1 MAGLFDALSTTYDG
15 VGVDFFA
22 PIGASLL
29 RALPPRSGERWL
41 DVGCGR
47 GAVLL
52 PAAAAIG
59 PAGRAVGIDISAAMV
74 ASTLERAA
82 AAGLGNVEAR
92 VDDAQTSALEPA
104 SFDTLSSS
112 LVLFF
117 LADPA
122 AALAGWSRLL
132 VPGGRLGVT
141 TFGPTDPRWQEVDD
155 VFAPYLPPGM
165 VDARTTGAVG
175 PFGSDDGMADLVRG
189 AGFVD
194 VATVTD
200 AIDVRFADADQ
211 WNAFTW
217 SVGQRQMW
225 LSVPEAERPAVRAEA
240 GLRLARHAAPDGS
253 ITLSRSVRH
262 TLALT
267 PG

>member
-59 PAGRAVGIDISAAMV
+59 PAGRAVGTDISAAMV

-82 AAGLGNVEAR
+82 AAGWGNVEAR

-141 TFGPTDPRWQEVDD
+141 SFNLVIYTPPNRDSICFE
-155 VFAPYLPPGM
+155 PY
-165 VDARTTGAVG
+165 TC
-175 PFGSDDGMADLVRG
+175 
-189 AGFVD
+189 
-194 VATVTD
+194 VTD
-200 AIDVRFADADQ
+200 AI
-211 WNAFTW
+211 N
-217 SVGQRQMW
+217 
-225 LSVPEAERPAVRAEA
+225 LEAQGVASGWQVLAPGASFRSWIDIEA
-240 GLRLARHAAPDGS
+240 GLVVA
-253 ITLSRSVRH
+253 
-262 TLALT
+262 
-267 PG
+267 